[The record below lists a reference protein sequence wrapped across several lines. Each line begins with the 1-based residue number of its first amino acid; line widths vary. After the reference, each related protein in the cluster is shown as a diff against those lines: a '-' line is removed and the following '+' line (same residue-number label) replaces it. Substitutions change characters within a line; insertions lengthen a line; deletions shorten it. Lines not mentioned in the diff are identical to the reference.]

1 VTCSSSGWFNGD
13 QRVCPVVATEIK
25 NIKKSKGC
33 GNWLWKKKLALYQK
47 KVKCRRLWSYHI

>member
-33 GNWLWKKKLALYQK
+33 GNEVGKKNLLCIKKK
-47 KVKCRRLWSYHI
+47 